1 MHSFQKDKYK
11 MPFFDTVKTAATVG
25 LLMHQVS
32 VMPCAEAHEV
42 RSTPYDYQLSR
53 EASQHISNL
62 MMTEA
67 LEFIEELTVALN
79 KAYSLLLGSNEVNRQ
94 QLINTLN
101 PEQTD
106 LVELH
111 LRGLEG
117 AIKNVYNDCTSE
129 KKALL
134 KPSLLITAK
143 ARASASK
150 LNNLMSQMTKP
161 VSTFRSEVDME
172 GLRRLALH
180 GTSVFTSG
188 RFH

>member
-1 MHSFQKDKYK
+1 MHSNQVDKYK

-42 RSTPYDYQLSR
+42 PVSPYNIQLSKETNKQISKLVMS
-53 EASQHISNL
+53 EAID
-62 MMTEA
+62 
-67 LEFIEELTVALN
+67 FIKDLTATLN
-79 KAYSLLLGSNEVNRQ
+79 RAYSLLLDSNDTNRAE
-94 QLINTLN
+94 IIGTLN

-106 LVELH
+106 LVELQ

-117 AIKNVYNDCTSE
+117 AIRNVYNDCLQE
-129 KKALL
+129 KKAIL
-134 KPSLLITAK
+134 KPSLLATAQ

-150 LNNLMSQMTKP
+150 LNELISQMTKP
-161 VSTFRSEVDME
+161 VDTFQSNIDME
-172 GLRRLALH
+172 GLSALAKH
-180 GTSVFTSG
+180 GTEVFVSG